1 MAFILHTHTHK
12 ARSNPAQL
20 SANFINLNVQFMKPN
35 RLDGRSSLI
44 ESAQQLTKEQISK
57 ISCWLSLSIS
67 IIVVGK
73 PVAWGNFCLLI
84 GIEK

>member
-1 MAFILHTHTHK
+1 VHAATYKRAEKQNFLLAFLL
-12 ARSNPAQL
+12 AL
-20 SANFINLNVQFMKPN
+20 
-35 RLDGRSSLI
+35 
-44 ESAQQLTKEQISK
+44 
-57 ISCWLSLSIS
+57 S